1 MTSLLAMFALVGSI
15 ASANIPAQPEWK
27 NDYRAARQLSLDGKK
42 PLAVFIGS
50 GVSGWEKVSNDG
62 GFDQKVNQLLK
73 DNYVCVYIDTN
84 SEAGKSLAKD
94 FSVTTK
100 GLVIS
105 DRTGKT
111 QAFYHSGELSKDL
124 LAKAVERYSDVNR
137 ESQGT
142 ETVVHLS
149 PPAPAA
155 AAVQYQ
161 STCPTCPNYAPSFGG
176 CPNGNCN
183 RR

>member
-1 MTSLLAMFALVGSI
+1 MTSLLSMIALVVSI

-50 GVSGWEKVSNDG
+50 GVSGWEKVSSEG
-62 GFDQKVNQLLK
+62 GFDQKVNQLLT

-84 SEAGKSLAKD
+84 SEAGKNLAKD
-94 FSVTTK
+94 FAVTNK

-105 DRTGKT
+105 DKTGKT
-111 QAFYHSGELSKDL
+111 QAFHHSGELSKDL
-124 LAKAVERYSDVNR
+124 LAKAIERYSDANR
-137 ESQGT
+137 ESPGT

-149 PPAPAA
+149 PPPAA
-155 AAVQYQ
+155 VRYQ
-161 STCPTCPNYAPSFGG
+161 STCPTCPNYAPSLGG
-176 CPNGNCN
+176 CANGNCN